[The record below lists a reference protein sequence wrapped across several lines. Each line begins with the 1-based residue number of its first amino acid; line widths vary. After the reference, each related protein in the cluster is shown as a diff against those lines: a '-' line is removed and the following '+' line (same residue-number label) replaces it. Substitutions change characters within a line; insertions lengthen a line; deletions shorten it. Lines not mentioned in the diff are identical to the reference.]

1 MKGRLEKT
9 VLGEVCEY
17 IKEIYSPSLCYLDVR
32 LDMNA
37 IKQLYLQIDAKS
49 VRKSI
54 LATRKLKLKPEHV
67 TTQGDSDL
75 RIFPPAPS
83 GTSSI

>member
-1 MKGRLEKT
+1 M
-9 VLGEVCEY
+9 GEVCEY
-17 IKEIYSPSLCYLDVR
+17 IKEIYSPSLCYLAVR
-32 LDMNA
+32 LDMDA